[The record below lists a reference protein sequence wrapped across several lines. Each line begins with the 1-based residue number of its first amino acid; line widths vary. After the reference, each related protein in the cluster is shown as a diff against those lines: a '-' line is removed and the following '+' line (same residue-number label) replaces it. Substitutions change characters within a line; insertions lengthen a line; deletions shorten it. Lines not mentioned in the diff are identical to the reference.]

1 MKQTMLSFLS
11 SLRLT
16 IVILILVALLSIL
29 GTVVPQEYAGGEPL
43 SRMNPWLVKAFRS
56 LQLSDLYHSTW
67 FIILMCLLSL
77 NLITCSVRRFPS
89 SWRLFR
95 TTPSLDRSKPF
106 EDIPSDN
113 ILTVEGSRHENA
125 DRVEGVL
132 RKRYGRFRRKDT
144 EKGATFYAHK
154 GAYAHLGVYVIHASV
169 LTIIGGAIIGSL
181 FGFEAYVN
189 VVEGESTD
197 MVYLAR
203 RGGVKKLGFT
213 VRCDTFSI
221 AYYQNGMPKEYR
233 SELSFLEDDT
243 VFFRGPL
250 LVNHPI
256 TIKGMK
262 FYQAS
267 YGSIPGGVAHLTVA
281 GANGKPT
288 SLTVGL
294 KDSFSLKESGARVK
308 VERIEEDFMS
318 MGPAVLLSIH
328 ASEGKVQF
336 WVFQGIE
343 RMKRAIPGLLRKVPK
358 FNPGLFEPYYFKL
371 NDISQTYY
379 TGLQVSRDPGVP
391 TVAVG
396 AVFIV
401 IGFLITFFSSHRRVW
416 IRLEE
421 CGGKTEI
428 LVNATSNRD
437 PVGLDRERGFL
448 LRRLRETTR

>member
-1 MKQTMLSFLS
+1 MKQTILSFLS

-16 IVILILVALLSIL
+16 IVILILIAVLSIL
-29 GTVVPQEYAGGEPL
+29 GTLIPQEYTGGVPFSHL
-43 SRMNPWLVKAFRS
+43 SPRLVKVFKS
-56 LQLSDLYHSTW
+56 LQLSDLYHSAW
-67 FIILMCLLSL
+67 FVILMCLLSL
-77 NLITCSVRRFPS
+77 NLIACSVKRFPS
-89 SWRLFR
+89 SWKLFKA
-95 TTPSLDRSKPF
+95 TPSLDRSKPF

-113 ILTVEGSRHENA
+113 ILTVNGSRRKNA

-144 EKGATFYAHK
+144 EEDTTFYAQR
-154 GAYAHLGVYVIHASV
+154 GAYAQLGVYIIHVSV
-169 LTIIGGAIIGSL
+169 LTIIVGAILGSL
-181 FGFEAYVN
+181 FGFKAYVN
-189 VVEGESTD
+189 VIEGESTD
-197 MVYLAR
+197 TVYLT
-203 RGGVKKLGFT
+203 RGGGAKKLGFT

-221 AYYQNGMPKEYR
+221 AYYENGMPKEYR
-233 SELSFLEDDT
+233 SELSFIEDNT

-267 YGSIPGGVAHLTVA
+267 YGSIPGGVVHLTVT

-288 SLTVGL
+288 PVTVGI
-294 KDSFSLKESGARVK
+294 KDSFLLEESGARVT

-318 MGPAVLLSIH
+318 MGPAVLLSVH
-328 ASEGKVQF
+328 ASDGKMQI

-358 FNPGLFEPYYFKL
+358 FNPGLFKPYYFKL
-371 NDISQTYY
+371 DDISQTYY

-396 AVFIV
+396 AVFVV
-401 IGFLITFFSSHRRVW
+401 IGFIMTFFSSHRRVW

-421 CGGKTEI
+421 RKGKTEI
-428 LVNATSNRD
+428 LVNAMSTRD
-437 PVGLDRERGFL
+437 PVGLEREKTYL
-448 LRRLRETTR
+448 LRRLGGGSR